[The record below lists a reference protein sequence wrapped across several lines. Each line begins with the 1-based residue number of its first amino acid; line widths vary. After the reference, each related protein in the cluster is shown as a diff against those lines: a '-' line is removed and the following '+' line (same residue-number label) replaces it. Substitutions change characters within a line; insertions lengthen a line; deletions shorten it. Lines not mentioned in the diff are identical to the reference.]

1 MLRLFSSR
9 AEVAPQPSPNVG
21 AQPSPD
27 VGAPLPDPL
36 RTLARQAI
44 ARNAEAERTLLAALG
59 PALLRTVRG
68 VFGAGH
74 PELEDAL
81 QEVMV
86 AVHEALPTFRGECK
100 TTHFACRVAFR
111 TSMNIR
117 RRARYR
123 AHYTPPTAPDEL
135 AERVPGDET
144 PEQALAAE
152 QRRKVLRELL
162 DELPNAQSEALGL
175 HIVLGFSVEETAAA
189 TGVPR
194 NTVRSR
200 LRAALAALRARLST
214 SDEWRRAL
222 EEGA

>member
-9 AEVAPQPSPNVG
+9 PDLAPPPRPGVG
-21 AQPSPD
+21 EP
-27 VGAPLPDPL
+27 VPDPL
-36 RTLARQAI
+36 RILARQAI
-44 ARNAEAERTLLAALG
+44 ARDAEAERTLLIALG

-68 VFGAGH
+68 VLGAGH
-74 PELEDAL
+74 AETEDAL

-111 TSMNIR
+111 ASMNIR

-135 AERVPGDET
+135 ADRCPGEQT

-152 QRRKVLRELL
+152 QRRQALRELL
-162 DELPNAQSEALGL
+162 DELPSVQSEALGL
-175 HIVLGFSVEETAAA
+175 HIVLGFSIDETAAA

-200 LRAALAALRARLST
+200 LRAALAALRGRLST
-214 SDEWRRAL
+214 SDECNEVL